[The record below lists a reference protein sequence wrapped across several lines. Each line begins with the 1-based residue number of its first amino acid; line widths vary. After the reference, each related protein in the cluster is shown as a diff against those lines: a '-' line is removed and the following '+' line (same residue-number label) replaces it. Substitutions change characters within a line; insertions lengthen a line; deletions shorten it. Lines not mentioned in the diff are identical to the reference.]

1 MLENDP
7 NFDRRRPGYTQAE
20 IQARIRRA
28 QERGTMQDVRP
39 AALNEAVRNQRN
51 RLVSLMDVLRNGVG
65 GDGEMIENGGMDN
78 WKVKD
83 FFKWAKDTIY
93 EEVNAGRVT
102 PQAKEELDALNL
114 DSILPTA
121 ISDSLKFMK
130 TQYPQGFRREGDR
143 FRFVMDLFTG
153 PWFQDSLLYAT
164 PPSSPRVELVSP
176 EEDEGTLLEPSLP
189 ASDPASAP
197 LTGSGPFSDPL
208 RNFLTKDVVSGLR
221 NTAIGQVLDSSVTG
235 GLTRLPNE
243 VERVEKNVKLAY
255 DTVTNQKV
263 PTLTEGAQTIWK
275 LNQEAQDPVG
285 YIQKNLPP
293 ITFENVNKGLNALI
307 PVQYSDSAFR
317 FLEKYGETLVTEVK
331 IRRAPIAKGLEK
343 AFELISQGH
352 WEEGK
357 KAAGYDAMFHLSLI
371 ANGNLFFEKLSKIHL
386 DDKVDKVPMSEYWP
400 VNVPEPVTVN
410 TMLERTR
417 ESMGDERYFK
427 YDPFVN
433 NCQQFVRRML
443 KVNGWLTQELEDWVV
458 QPTEKILEKNPEY
471 LSGFSLLL
479 TNTGALLGLGVGTRN
494 GINFKGGRKDV
505 NKDKPE
511 IQKSNPNPFRILDG
525 MIRRPPSP
533 LPDIDATTVNV
544 NPIRVPVS
552 PEPPPI
558 PPMVQNNRA
567 PSSLPSTPGTGS
579 GRPKRKRGG
588 DRGERPGYV
597 PPKPQK
603 TDQDDEEEEAP
614 PEEAPREEVPQEE
627 ASEGSWSS
635 GTPENDDYLMD
646 QGPDED
652 TQRNYF
658 AETIVRDYFESNPRS
673 ARFATDEVVEAMI
686 NYMRDVV
693 DEELDNIAD
702 RGQYFGRITLQRF
715 QYMRDFNDAIRVQL
729 RQLISQMRHHLRPRV
744 EENN

>member
-1 MLENDP
+1 MNQNSLLVNDP
-7 NFDRRRPGYTQAE
+7 NFDRRPPSYTQAE
-20 IQARIRRA
+20 IQERIRRA
-28 QERGTMQDVRP
+28 QERGMFNDFQPTP
-39 AALNEAVRNQRN
+39 LNETERRKLTLIQ
-51 RLVSLMDVLRNGVG
+51 SIEQVLRNAIH
-65 GDGEMIENGGMDN
+65 DDRDRIMNGLMDT

-83 FFKWAKDTIY
+83 FFKWAKGMIY
-93 EEVNAGRVT
+93 KEVDEGRAT
-102 PQAKEELDALNL
+102 PQIKAVLDSLNL
-114 DSILPTA
+114 DSILPNA
-121 ISDSLKFMK
+121 ISSAMGHLKEYFPGGPK
-130 TQYPQGFRREGDR
+130 TPSERYRY
-143 FRFVMDLFTG
+143 VMDLFTG
-153 PWFQDSLLYAT
+153 PWFVEDLSYAT
-164 PPSSPRVELVSP
+164 PPSSPRRELVAP
-176 EEDEGTLLEPSLP
+176 EEDEGTLLEP

-208 RNFLTKDVVSGLR
+208 RNFLTKDVVAGLR
-221 NTAIGQVLDSSVTG
+221 NTGIGQVLDSAVTG

-243 VERVEKNVKLAY
+243 VERAEKNVKLAY

-263 PTLTEGAQTIWK
+263 PTLTEGAQTLWK
-275 LNQEAQDPVG
+275 INQEAQDPIG

-479 TNTGALLGLGVGTRN
+479 TNTGALLGLGVATRN

-533 LPDIDATTVNV
+533 LPELDATTVNV

-579 GRPKRKRGG
+579 GRLKRKRGG
-588 DRGERPGYV
+588 DRGPVDRPEGKSDSAEEDPV
-597 PPKPQK
+597 EEEITP
-603 TDQDDEEEEAP
+603 EEEE
-614 PEEAPREEVPQEE
+614 R
-627 ASEGSWSS
+627 G
-635 GTPENDDYLMD
+635 
-646 QGPDED
+646 
-652 TQRNYF
+652 RNYF
-658 AETIVRDYFESNPRS
+658 ANDFVMMYFDDARRPRDDVF
-673 ARFATDEVVEAMI
+673 TAMV
-686 NYMRDVV
+686 NYMRDVL
-693 DEELDNIAD
+693 DELITTLGYTTVYSAIGAD
-702 RGQYFGRITLQRF
+702 DIMSGMNREF
-715 QYMRDFNDAIRVQL
+715 QVLLREAGLPEYARDP
-729 RQLISQMRHHLRPRV
+729 S
-744 EENN
+744 